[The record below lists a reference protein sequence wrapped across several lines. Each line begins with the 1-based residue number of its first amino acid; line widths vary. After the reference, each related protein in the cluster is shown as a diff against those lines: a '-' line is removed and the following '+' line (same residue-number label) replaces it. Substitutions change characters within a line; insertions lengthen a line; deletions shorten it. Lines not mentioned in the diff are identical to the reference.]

1 MENINQK
8 FRLKSTWEFT
18 DGNHLFYIPSY
29 QRGYRWDKK
38 QVEDLLNDIYLFSR
52 EIPSVNP
59 FYCLQPIVVKRKTWE
74 SAGVMH
80 DGWEVIDGQQR
91 LTTLLLLLI
100 YLVKNVSDAKDY
112 EDSLYRIFYQTRPDL
127 DFHRIDSNQDIDSY
141 YVANANTII
150 GDWFKKN
157 KRTISN
163 SALVD
168 VLLKDTQKPQVKFIW
183 YEVDDEKD
191 NDIASIRI
199 FNNLNKGKIRLTNSE
214 LIKALFILRAKDLS
228 NNGVSEN
235 LNISEIAYVWND
247 IECQLHNNRMWYF
260 LSNPSESYS
269 TRIDLIFDFLTEKK
283 SGYDDDYSY
292 RKFQKLFEGSANE
305 EGCWCESGIDS
316 FTKAWNK
323 TKETFQTFSYWFEDN
338 VLYHYIGFLIAI
350 GVPLKDVYVECKN
363 VDKNETKIRLRNLIK
378 KKINPKGD
386 LIISDLDYDNKPLT
400 RNLLLLFNIE
410 SYIQHNNSYDG
421 TYYRFPFDLYKNN
434 SWDVEHVVSQTENP
448 LIDHRDKVVWLSFI
462 PKLNCSDQTKQ
473 EAAELRENIQRNK
486 KDDGNKFRDIYHKV
500 LTEVQKE
507 APSETDNISNLAL
520 LDAGTNRGYG
530 NALYPTKRQEII
542 RKDKCG
548 GFVPLCT
555 KNMFLKYY
563 SDKDNS
569 TSQWQNSWTN
579 DDAMAYLR
587 AIEETL
593 SWIYQ

>member
-1 MENINQK
+1 MYNINQK
-8 FRLKSTWEFT
+8 FRLKPIWEFL
-18 DGNHLFYIPSY
+18 DGSHLFYIPSY

-52 EIPSVNP
+52 ETPSVNP

-74 SAGVMH
+74 SHGNNH
-80 DGWEVIDGQQR
+80 CGWEVIDGQQR

-100 YLVKNVSDAKDY
+100 YLVQNVSDAKDY
-112 EDSLYRIFYQTRPDL
+112 EGSLYRIFYQTRPDL
-127 DFHRIDSNQDIDSY
+127 DFYNIDSSQDIDSY
-141 YVANANTII
+141 YVANASNII
-150 GDWFKKN
+150 RDWFQKN

-191 NDIASIRI
+191 NDIASIRV

-214 LIKALFILRAKDLS
+214 LIKALFILRAKDQ
-228 NNGVSEN
+228 NNSEN

-247 IECQLHNNRMWYF
+247 IECKLHNDRMWYF
-260 LSNPSESYS
+260 LSSPSETYS

-283 SGYDDDYSY
+283 RGDDDDYSY
-292 RKFQKLFEGSANE
+292 RKFQKLFESCAHE
-305 EGCWCESGIDS
+305 EGCWYEAGIDS

-323 TKETFQTFSYWFEDN
+323 TKEVFQTFSYWFEDN

-350 GVPLKDVYVECKN
+350 GVPLKDIYMECMN
-363 VDKNETKIRLRNLIK
+363 VDKNETTVRLKRLIK
-378 KKINPKGD
+378 NKINPKNE
-386 LIISDLDYDNKPLT
+386 LIISDLDYYDKPLT
-400 RNLLLLFNIE
+400 KNILLLFNIE
-410 SYIQHNNSYDG
+410 SYIKHNKSYEG
-421 TYYRFPFDLYKNN
+421 VYYRFPFDLYKNN

-448 LIDHRDKVVWLSFI
+448 LIDHKDKIVWLSFI
-462 PKLNCSDQTKQ
+462 PKLNCSDRTKQ
-473 EAAELRENIQRNK
+473 EASELKENIQLNK
-486 KDDGNKFRDIYHKV
+486 KDEGNKFNDIYVKV
-500 LTEVQKE
+500 LSEIQKE
-507 APSETDNISNLAL
+507 TPFETDNISNLAL

-542 RKDKCG
+542 KKDKSG

-563 SDKDNS
+563 SDKDDS
-569 TSQWQNSWTN
+569 ISQWENSWTN
-579 DDAMAYLR
+579 DDAIAYLK

-593 SWIYQ
+593 SWIY